1 MVISQRWKER
11 GMVKIINGFYIEH
24 SINLLFR

>member
-1 MVISQRWKER
+1 MVISQTWKKG
-11 GMVKIINGFYIEH
+11 GMAKIINGFYIEH